1 MVAGEMHKVKP
12 EATEQFYCGYASE
25 TVLTLNGCIFLA
37 AQHLF
42 LVAPDETGSG
52 WNKAQICDLSDK
64 IRVSIETDPTVLDDL
79 PNNVRAK
86 LFENWNR
93 IGSGP
98 VSR

>member
-1 MVAGEMHKVKP
+1 MKP
-12 EATEQFYCGYASE
+12 NVTEPIYCGYASE

-64 IRVSIETDPTVLDDL
+64 IRVSIESDPTVLDGL
-79 PNNVRAK
+79 PNIVRGK
-86 LFENWNR
+86 LFENWNH

-98 VSR
+98 DSRLASQSK